1 MEIKVWDDLTDGQLQ
16 QAVLL
21 MVRPEWLKE
30 RRVSIAILEALDY
43 DAKDAA
49 EVIASGQPLHDGI
62 PAGGIQPGD
71 KNNLQN

>member
-43 DAKDAA
+43 DAHDAA
-49 EVIASGQPLHDGI
+49 EVIASGQPLHDGL
-62 PAGGIQPGD
+62 PTTGKMQPD
-71 KNNLQN
+71 EK